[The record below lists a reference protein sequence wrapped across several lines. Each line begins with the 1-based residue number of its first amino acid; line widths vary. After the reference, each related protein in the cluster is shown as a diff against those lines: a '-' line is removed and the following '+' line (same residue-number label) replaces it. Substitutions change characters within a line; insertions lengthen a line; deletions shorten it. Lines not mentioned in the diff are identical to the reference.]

1 MKWRK
6 NKMYKAKSKCI
17 VAITIGFLLL
27 SMVLAGVQIN
37 PAEAQVVLFKLRTDF
52 GPVGSK
58 VKVSG
63 TTTDRILPRLLSPLG
78 IYWSANETLELAA
91 DTLLASITKPK
102 TLGGCD
108 FETTITIP
116 TIPPISSETPY
127 YVIAWQDA
135 NGDGSVDADEYQSA
149 TFKVE
154 YFSATISPTIVKEG
168 TYEFTITVKNDISTA
183 SIYLVDI
190 YYPVT
195 SGISFVDAI
204 PPAGWFLVNYDTG
217 WLEYQATG
225 GTEISKGASKIFKVT
240 LKIEDG
246 GTPDGTWYWEVYC
259 RNTAGGTSDLYEPY
273 LGMVVDTVKPDVMI
287 EYPSDDGIPYSVG
300 SGNRI
305 WINGTVYDSS
315 SIKRFA

>member
-37 PAEAQVVLFKLRTDF
+37 PAEAQVVSLSLEPDF

-63 TTTDRILPRLLSPLG
+63 TTDLTPSTSKPVR

-102 TLGGCD
+102 TAGGCD

-135 NGDGSVDADEYQSA
+135 NGDGS
-149 TFKVE
+149 
-154 YFSATISPTIVKEG
+154 G
-168 TYEFTITVKNDISTA
+168 
-183 SIYLVDI
+183 
-190 YYPVT
+190 
-195 SGISFVDAI
+195 
-204 PPAGWFLVNYDTG
+204 
-217 WLEYQATG
+217 
-225 GTEISKGASKIFKVT
+225 
-240 LKIEDG
+240 
-246 GTPDGTWYWEVYC
+246 
-259 RNTAGGTSDLYEPY
+259 
-273 LGMVVDTVKPDVMI
+273 
-287 EYPSDDGIPYSVG
+287 
-300 SGNRI
+300 
-305 WINGTVYDSS
+305 
-315 SIKRFA
+315 